1 MNSHIEKYI
10 SNAFSKLKITR
21 DDKKIDDVNDVTLP
35 LFKSKILN
43 PINQIKQQKK
53 RSDLNRI
60 YKYLSKIEASN
71 A

>member
-1 MNSHIEKYI
+1 MNGHKEKYI
-10 SNAFSKLKITR
+10 SNAFSKLKIIR
-21 DDKKIDDVNDVTLP
+21 DNKKIDDINDVTLP

-43 PINQIKQQKK
+43 PINQIKQKKK

-60 YKYLSKIEASN
+60 YKYLSKTEASN

>member
-21 DDKKIDDVNDVTLP
+21 DDKKIDDINDVTLP

-43 PINQIKQQKK
+43 PINQIKQKKK

>member
-1 MNSHIEKYI
+1 MNGHKEKYI
-10 SNAFSKLKITR
+10 SNAFSKLKIIR
-21 DDKKIDDVNDVTLP
+21 DNKKIDDINDVTLP

-43 PINQIKQQKK
+43 PINQIKQKKK

-60 YKYLSKIEASN
+60 YKYLSKTKASN

>member
-1 MNSHIEKYI
+1 MNGQKEKYI

-21 DDKKIDDVNDVTLP
+21 DNKKIDDVNDVTLP

-43 PINQIKQQKK
+43 PINQIKQKKK

-60 YKYLSKIEASN
+60 YKYLSKTEASN

>member
-43 PINQIKQQKK
+43 PINQIKQKKK

-60 YKYLSKIEASN
+60 YKYLSKTEASN

>member
-43 PINQIKQQKK
+43 PINQIKQTKK

>member
-1 MNSHIEKYI
+1 MNGLKEKYI

-43 PINQIKQQKK
+43 PINQIKQKKK

>member
-43 PINQIKQQKK
+43 PINQIKQKKK

-60 YKYLSKIEASN
+60 YKYLSKFEASN

>member
-43 PINQIKQQKK
+43 PINQIKQKKK

>member
-1 MNSHIEKYI
+1 MNGLKEKYI
-10 SNAFSKLKITR
+10 SKAFSKLKITR
-21 DDKKIDDVNDVTLP
+21 DDKKIDDINDVTLP

-43 PINQIKQQKK
+43 PINQIKQKKK

-60 YKYLSKIEASN
+60 YKYLSKTEASN